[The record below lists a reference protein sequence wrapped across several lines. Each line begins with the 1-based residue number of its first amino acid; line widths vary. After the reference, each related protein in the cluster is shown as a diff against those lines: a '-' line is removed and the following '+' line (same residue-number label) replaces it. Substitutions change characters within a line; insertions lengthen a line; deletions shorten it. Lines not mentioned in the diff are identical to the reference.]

1 MTLVLSSH
9 QMEDVA
15 ALTGHVTMLDA
26 GHSILDGRVADVF
39 SQGEQ
44 LRAFGLSVPVVTQVV
59 EGLRARG
66 WTLPPGLVSPTGLIE
81 ALSSLFVNS

>member
-15 ALTGHVTMLDA
+15 ALTGHVTVLDS
-26 GHSILDGRVADVF
+26 GRSVLDGRVTDVF
-39 SQGEQ
+39 AQGEP
-44 LRAFGLSVPVVTQVV
+44 LRALGLSTPVVTQVV

-66 WTLPPGLVSPTGLIE
+66 WTLPPGLISSVALVE
-81 ALSSLFVNS
+81 ALSRCLNS